1 MGDDVMTMELRIREE
16 DAMTKY
22 WAALVSVM
30 LLLGTPAV
38 AATWADSFKTV
49 DTDGSGTISRAEW
62 DANSGKLD
70 PTFNPTLQTMD
81 RDNSNSIDQDEWAAT
96 EGQKTAIGNN
106 CREATSSWCP
116 CQNNPDKPECQK

>member
-1 MGDDVMTMELRIREE
+1 MPIELHVLPG
-16 DAMTKY
+16 
-22 WAALVSVM
+22 AASR
-30 LLLGTPAV
+30 
-38 AATWADSFKTV
+38 
-49 DTDGSGTISRAEW
+49 SGFLPCTISRAEW

-81 RDNSNSIDQDEWAAT
+81 RDNSNSIDQDEWAAA